1 MILKQIITISLDLD
15 KNNYFQNVFFSNLT
29 IYDKGSAF
37 ITNPKNFSVWVR
49 LMVEILKNYDG
60 I

>member
-49 LMVEILKNYDG
+49 LMVEI
-60 I
+60 